1 MLSMY
6 KSTHLPL
13 HAYTSIPDVMFYM
26 GVISPSN
33 LAGVKVLLSC
43 YAEIQNIF

>member
-13 HAYTSIPDVMFYM
+13 HAYSCIPDVMFYT
-26 GVISPSN
+26 GVISPSD
-33 LAGVKVLLSC
+33 LASVKVLLSC